1 MRKIRLYIATSL
13 NGKIARPDGSVD
25 WLEAI
30 PNPDKTDYGYEA
42 FYREIDTTI
51 QGYKTYQ
58 QLLSWGIPFPYPD
71 KKNYVVTRKKD
82 MVNTEDV
89 VFIREEPVSFI
100 RELKQQEGKDIW
112 LIGGGEINTLLL
124 NAGLIDELELFV
136 MPIILPEGIGLFG
149 GISKETGLRLLE
161 SQSFASGAVRMT
173 YQVQNK
179 NDAQNE

>member
-1 MRKIRLYIATSL
+1 LRKIRLYIATSL

-25 WLEAI
+25 WLESI

-42 FYREIDTTI
+42 FYGEIDTTL

-82 MVNTEDV
+82 VENNGDV
-89 VFIREEPVSFI
+89 MFIREEPVAFI
-100 RELKQQEGKDIW
+100 RGLKQQAGKDIW

-124 NAGLIDELELFV
+124 NAGLIDELELFI
-136 MPIILPEGIGLFG
+136 MPVILPEGIGLFG
-149 GISKETGLRLLE
+149 GIPEETGLRLLE
-161 SQSFASGAVRMT
+161 TQSFASGAVRMT
-173 YQVQNK
+173 YRVENQN
-179 NDAQNE
+179 D